1 MGYEWDMKIN
11 RIINDNGKL
20 ADVPS
25 SDQTWLAGKNPNY
38 IADEV

>member
-1 MGYEWDMKIN
+1 MNIN
-11 RIINDNGKL
+11 RIINDNGKF

-25 SDQTWLAGKNPNY
+25 SDQTWLAGKSQNY